1 MMKLQKIM
9 VTPLPQWRIF
19 MTIDGYAS
27 NSHIVYFIVKITIL
41 MQENSH
47 NLLYKEENAK
57 LMMHKRAQISLDK

>member
-1 MMKLQKIM
+1 
-9 VTPLPQWRIF
+9 

-27 NSHIVYFIVKITIL
+27 NSHIVYLIVKITIL

-57 LMMHKRAQISLDK
+57 LMMHNRAQISLDK